1 MSHQR
6 SARQKA
12 AAKERRAENR
22 TLAQAE
28 RRRRLRNA
36 KLRKGALWTG
46 VVVVVVAIIGGAAL
60 GIRAHI
66 LAGEVGPTN
75 MGSDGLL
82 LTGDGTTLTPTLTAP
97 IAAGG
102 LPTPSATDTRS
113 SGVIDFVA
121 YVDYG
126 DPRSAAFWRTA
137 GSLLVQ
143 ASTSGYATLE
153 IHPVAL
159 SGNRTDD
166 TTAPTASGTASAP
179 TATASADPSAS
190 PTPTVTP
197 NPLVTSVD
205 YSERAGNAFA
215 CVASYAPSSAEAVNE
230 ALFAAQP
237 DFGSAGLSDADLVS
251 LVTKAGASGSDV
263 STCITSHSYV
273 DWVQQATS
281 RAALTTPF
289 DSAGSLRQTPMV
301 VVAGQ
306 PYTGPVDDLEAFST
320 FVSNVYT
327 SLSTA
332 STGDGSSTATPV
344 PSATATP

>member
-36 KLRKGALWTG
+36 KLRKGALWAG

-82 LTGDGTTLTPTLTAP
+82 LTGDGKTLTPTLTAP

-102 LPTPSATDTRS
+102 LPTPSSTSSRS

-137 GSLLVQ
+137 GTLLVQ

-159 SGNRTDD
+159 SGDRTDD
-166 TTAPTASGTASAP
+166 TTAPTASSAASAP
-179 TATASADPSAS
+179 AATPSAS

-205 YSERAGNAFA
+205 YSQRAANAFA

-237 DFGSAGLSDADLVS
+237 GFGSAGLGDAELVS
-251 LVTKAGASGSDV
+251 LVAKAGAAGSSV
-263 STCITSHSYV
+263 SSCITSHSYV
-273 DWVQQATS
+273 DWVRQATS

-289 DSAGSLRQTPMV
+289 DSAGSLRETPMI

-306 PYTGPVDDLEAFST
+306 PYTGPVDDLQAFSA

-327 SLSTA
+327 SLSTS
-332 STGDGSSTATPV
+332 STGDGSSTATPA

>member
-36 KLRKGALWTG
+36 KLRKGALWAG
-46 VVVVVVAIIGGAAL
+46 VVVVVVAIIGGAAF

-82 LTGDGTTLTPTLTAP
+82 LTGDGKTLTPTLTAP

-102 LPTPSATDTRS
+102 LPTPSATDARS

-137 GSLLVQ
+137 GTLLAQ

-159 SGNRTDD
+159 SGDRTDD
-166 TTAPTASGTASAP
+166 TASPSPSGTASAP
-179 TATASADPSAS
+179 AATPSPSAT

-205 YSERAGNAFA
+205 YSERAANAFA
-215 CVASYAPSSAEAVNE
+215 CVASYAPSSAAAVNE

-237 DFGSAGLSDADLVS
+237 GFGSAGLSDAELVS
-251 LVTKAGASGSDV
+251 LVTKAGAAGSKV
-263 STCITSHSYV
+263 SSCITSHSYV
-273 DWVQQATS
+273 DWVRQATS

-289 DSAGSLRQTPMV
+289 DSAGSLRQTPMI

-306 PYTGPVDDLEAFST
+306 PYTGSLDDLQAFST

-332 STGDGSSTATPV
+332 GTGDGSSTATPV